1 MSESCNKSKIKGKY
15 SYLYSGKFGEEL
27 CQSIAEGGIFK
38 SNGEG
43 KIIANGTIVS
53 NGEGSTSSK
62 WICNY
67 TVDENG
73 IASLTCD
80 LYVGDPLVLKASNIK
95 WQMTGGKHGV
105 QFVGL
110 PDPTRTDEFK
120 QVDITGSG
128 IKE

>member
-27 CQSIAEGGIFK
+27 SQSITEGGVFK

-43 KIIANGTIVS
+43 KIVANGTIVS

-95 WQMTGGKHGV
+95 WQMTGGV
-105 QFVGL
+105 S
-110 PDPTRTDEFK
+110 
-120 QVDITGSG
+120 TGDKMTHVNERKLTHLS
-128 IKE
+128 